1 MNLPKAGD
9 VADLLRLPAVL
20 SVPGDVFLG
29 AATSGKK
36 RSPAETAGLAAA
48 SCCLYLA
55 GMALNDYA
63 DREVD
68 AVERPKRPIPSGRV
82 EPGFAL
88 GLAGGLTAAG
98 LGLATAAGGRRSLG
112 VALPLA
118 ATVWAYDLA
127 LKETPLGPATMGA
140 ARFLD
145 VLMGAGSLNA
155 RTTLPAAGVVGGHI
169 FLITTVSRQEA
180 RGGTRPLALGAL
192 AGSAAVT
199 AAAARVSFGKRTA
212 RSLGRRMGR
221 TASLGLLGAHAA
233 GMAGAEI
240 AAIRTPR
247 AKNLQRVVG
256 AGILGLMPLEG
267 GMLAASGAVGRALAV
282 AAAWPVARHLARKR
296 SVT

>member
-1 MNLPKAGD
+1 MNLPKARD

-36 RSPAETAGLAAA
+36 RSPAETAGLTAA

-63 DREVD
+63 DRGID

-88 GLAGGLTAAG
+88 GLASGLTAAG
-98 LGLATAAGGRRSLG
+98 LGLALASGGRRSLG
-112 VALPLA
+112 VAVPLA

-127 LKETPLGPATMGA
+127 LKETPLGPAAMAA

-145 VLMGAGSLNA
+145 VMMGSGSLKGRA
-155 RTTLPAAGVVGGHI
+155 TMPAAVVVGGHI

-192 AGSAAVT
+192 VGSAAVT
-199 AAAARVSFGKRTA
+199 VVAARIPGRKTA
-212 RSLGRRMGR
+212 GPLVRRMGR
-221 TASLGLLGAHAA
+221 AASLGLLGAHAIS
-233 GMAGAEI
+233 MAAAEI
-240 AAIRTPR
+240 AAIRDPR

-267 GMLAASGAVGRALAV
+267 GMLAASGAMGRAAAI
-282 AAAWPVARHLARKR
+282 AAAWPLARHLARKR

>member
-1 MNLPKAGD
+1 MNLPKARD

-20 SVPGDVFLG
+20 SVPGDVLVG

-36 RSPAETAGLAAA
+36 RRPAETAGLAAA
-48 SCCLYLA
+48 SCCLYLS

-63 DREVD
+63 DRGID

-82 EPGFAL
+82 EPEFAL
-88 GLAGGLTAAG
+88 GLAAGLTAAG
-98 LGLATAAGGRRSLG
+98 VGLALASGGRRSLG

-127 LKETPLGPATMGA
+127 LKETPLGPAVMAA

-145 VLMGAGSLNA
+145 VMMGAGSLSA
-155 RTTLPAAGVVGGHI
+155 RATLPAAGVVGGHI

-180 RGGTRPLALGAL
+180 QGGTRGLALGAL
-192 AGSAAVT
+192 VGSAAVT
-199 AAAARVSFGKRTA
+199 VAAARVSRGRTA
-212 RSLGRRMGR
+212 RSPVRRMGR
-221 TASLGLLGAHAA
+221 AASPGLIGAHAA
-233 GMAGAEI
+233 SMATAEI
-240 AAIRTPR
+240 AAIRDPR

-267 GMLAASGAVGRALAV
+267 GMLAGSGAMGRALAV
-282 AAAWPVARHLARKR
+282 AAAWPIARHFARRR